1 MVQSGRALARLLMLL
16 CLAVSD
22 GRSALLLD
30 LLNRDCLLFHALYRL
45 VQSSNLAEVQLLQ
58 PQSLQVKLLQQV
70 SILVRQATD
79 VPLALLV
86 RDAHRFTN
94 LTEFEQL
101 ALLGFYMLQSLFK
114 FNITLVNLYAVVILA
129 QVANFFAELFEVM
142 GTLHHFELVARIVLL
157 LVIVILI

>member
-94 LTEFEQL
+94 LAEFE
-101 ALLGFYMLQSLFK
+101 
-114 FNITLVNLYAVVILA
+114 
-129 QVANFFAELFEVM
+129 
-142 GTLHHFELVARIVLL
+142 
-157 LVIVILI
+157 